1 MSRTINYT
9 FGCTMRVWFT
19 KSLKDN
25 RYKAT
30 DKWTLND
37 CKMRKLEESEEI
49 VVLPKDEYEGLV
61 EAYKNLARAVSE
73 LGREYTNEK
82 PIDIFIPDNLSTF
95 WHAHIYTSF
104 CKHLTERIR
113 QGMVRDVITPYE
125 KNWFKRVINAIR
137 GK

>member
-1 MSRTINYT
+1 
-9 FGCTMRVWFT
+9 MRVWFT

-25 RYKAT
+25 RHKAQ
-30 DKWTLND
+30 DKWSLKD
-37 CKMRKLEESEEI
+37 CKMRKPEESEEI
-49 VVLPKDEYEGLV
+49 VVLPKAEYEELV
-61 EAYKNLARAVSE
+61 EAYKDLAGAVSE

-82 PIDIFIPDNLSTF
+82 PIDIFVPSNLSTF
-95 WHAHIYTSF
+95 WHAHIYASF

-113 QGMVRDVITPYE
+113 QGMVRDMSIR